1 MTTSATLLLDQSLW
15 DLCLDA
21 AGNIAR
27 ATEPYS
33 AAQDVASAIRLFS
46 GELWYDTTKGI
57 TYFQQILGHFPP
69 PSLIQAK
76 MVAAALSVPGVTAA
90 QCELSPIDHRTLAGQ
105 VFFSYG
111 ETSTAVID
119 FVGTAGG
126 FTTSIGVA

>member
-1 MTTSATLLLDQSLW
+1 MTTSATLLLDQTVW

-21 AGNIAR
+21 AGNIAV

-46 GELWYDTTKGI
+46 GELWYDTTAGV

-76 MVAAALSVPGVTAA
+76 MVEAALTVPGVTAA
-90 QCELSPIDHRTLAGQ
+90 QCDLQPIDHRTLAGQ
-105 VFFSYG
+105 VLFSYG
-111 ETSTAVID
+111 DTAVTVD